1 MDLLKR
7 YGLYPSGRNFR
18 GCGFCAMCWSVA
30 LASVFPDSW
39 PASFIIG
46 AFLLGL
52 GCGLG
57 SWEMGEG
64 VSK

>member
-7 YGLYPSGRNFR
+7 YGLKPSGRNFR
-18 GCGFCAMCWSVA
+18 ARGFGAMCWSVA